1 MTLGEL
7 VCAIMGCLDFELRLN
22 SVLYIRRIN
31 SLAWITMT
39 VNIWFQSIS
48 LEKISP
54 FFVHWVLA
62 SEGSLPIMIFHTN
75 HVEKFTL
82 LITAIGC

>member
-48 LEKISP
+48 LEKIS
-54 FFVHWVLA
+54 H
-62 SEGSLPIMIFHTN
+62 IFCALGPCQRGFIADHD
-75 HVEKFTL
+75 
-82 LITAIGC
+82 IPY